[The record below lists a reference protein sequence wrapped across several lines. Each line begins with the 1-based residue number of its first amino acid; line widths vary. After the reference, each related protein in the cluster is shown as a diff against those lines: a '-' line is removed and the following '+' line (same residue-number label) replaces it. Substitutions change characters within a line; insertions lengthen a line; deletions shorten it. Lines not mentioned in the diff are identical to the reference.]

1 MSSIMDTSGIQP
13 GFTNPIFDSQDTF
26 RRILDAY
33 AYVGRPQTLGSEA
46 TAVGPLN
53 PGTVSACLTLAD
65 FETPVW
71 LDSRSN
77 HGDVRNFLGFHCG
90 TPFVD
95 GAGEAAFAIVADPTT
110 MPRLAEFHL
119 GTELEPQTATTIVVQ
134 VPSFTGGP
142 SVRWRGPGIQHEVSA
157 AIEGLPSWFW
167 EEWQLNQDCYPIGVD
182 VLFTAGNAIIALP
195 RSISVEI

>member
-1 MSSIMDTSGIQP
+1 MMSVMDTSGIEP
-13 GFTNPIFDSQDTF
+13 GFTNPVFDSQDTF

-33 AYVGRPQTLGSEA
+33 AYVGRPQRLGFEA
-46 TAVGPLN
+46 TAVGPLA
-53 PGTVSACLTLAD
+53 PATVSVCLTLAD

-77 HGDVRNFLGFHCG
+77 DIDVRNYLGFHCG
-90 TPFVD
+90 TPFVT
-95 GAGEAAFAIVADPTT
+95 GADEAAFAIVADPMT

-119 GTELEPQTATTIVVQ
+119 GSELEPQTSTTVVVQ
-134 VPSFTGGP
+134 VPCLTGGP
-142 SVRWRGPGIQHEVSA
+142 PVRWSGPGIQHEASV

-167 EEWQLNQDCYPIGVD
+167 EEWPLNQELYPIGVD
-182 VLFTAGNAIIALP
+182 VLFTSGNAIIALP